1 MVDWLASGLSEHD
14 VEDAVGFGLTPEDVA
29 RWAPFYPLEIHWAV
43 RHGLPLEV
51 ARQWAERGV
60 RIRDT
65 IHARA
70 VGLSLEDLEPWLEQG
85 FLPADAWESTE
96 AGVSIETAI
105 AWRAA
110 GFIVPDALL
119 LIGDGWTL
127 DEAIRARY
135 AGVDRYGIG
144 AADPSDRQFPVDT
157 AGRRP

>member
-1 MVDWLASGLSEHD
+1 MVDWLASGLSERD

-51 ARQWAERGV
+51 ARQWAEHGV
-60 RIRDT
+60 RIRDSME
-65 IHARA
+65 
-70 VGLSLEDLEPWLEQG
+70 V
-85 FLPADAWESTE
+85 
-96 AGVSIETAI
+96 AI

-119 LIGDGWTL
+119 LIRDGWTL
-127 DEAIRARY
+127 EGAIRARY
-135 AGVDRYGIG
+135 EGVDRYGIG
-144 AADPSDRQFPVDT
+144 AADPSDRQFPVDS